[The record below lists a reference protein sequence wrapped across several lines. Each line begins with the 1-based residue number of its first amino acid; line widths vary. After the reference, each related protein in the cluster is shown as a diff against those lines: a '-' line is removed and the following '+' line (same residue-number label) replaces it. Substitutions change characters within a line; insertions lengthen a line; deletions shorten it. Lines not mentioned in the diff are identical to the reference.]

1 MPTASFFDREAR
13 LAVHLVSLFQPL
25 PADFIARHADDLS
38 WPGLAL
44 NEQLPWSAALVT
56 AHRARLDP
64 QRLAN
69 NPSPAARA
77 AMLAALGPSAPPPP
91 CPAPAPAAAT
101 IGDVLWP
108 WAHDCTL
115 APDRP
120 LASLTLDEAV
130 ANLRHLAWARLC
142 ESPSSPWTPAWSRTL
157 APRFEEPHPNV
168 SNVALS
174 ALRRVH
180 DDECAPA
187 LGAAPLAFLAAF
199 FAREPRYMCCSVAI
213 SDAHGVLPTVE
224 VDPRAF
230 ERGARRVAAAVTRF
244 AQGPR
249 RPVPLGPVQPLTTGA
264 CVVLDRAWQ
273 AIFSACALP
282 THSFH
287 ELAVPPSKQ
296 LAGEPVVLRFAEVFA
311 EGATLP
317 AAHDC
322 LIVRR
327 AAKEPTFF
335 PDQLVLSPRLVA
347 QLRACGAP
355 NLTFTPA
362 AGSNSNMVTT
372 GPGWISVTRPSMP
385 KSASLVVSNVAWCV
399 RSAAVTRSS
408 GCCGSSSRLSGGSG
422 SSGAG
427 PVGRSSSSGRG
438 RVEVFFLMTG
448 GGGGAGAIA
457 IGPSSSSSP
466 SSASATADSTG
477 TAFPFA
483 CARGEPSTAS
493 ATACRPCSSSGK
505 SSCWSFCGR
514 RTPRSPW
521 SRLFPLTPM
530 SCSPR
535 R

>member
-249 RPVPLGPVQPLTTGA
+249 RPVPLGPVQPLSTGA

-282 THSFH
+282 THTFH

-362 AGSNSNMVTT
+362 AVLRLALADG
-372 GPGWISVTRPSMP
+372 
-385 KSASLVVSNVAWCV
+385 VAAPTAALAAPTPAL
-399 RSAAVTRSS
+399 AAVEPTPEQAFFAAKRARMQAATPTLPASHRPANDAL
-408 GCCGSSSRLSGGSG
+408 GRAELRLHRRFPAGLAAFLAAHGKRRIGGYRLLSPARMYLLDRHG
-422 SSGAG
+422 YELRHPESWGA
-427 PVGRSSSSGRG
+427 V
-438 RVEVFFLMTG
+438 
-448 GGGGAGAIA
+448 AIA
-457 IGPSSSSSP
+457 ENGLGDCIGLLL
-466 SSASATADSTG
+466 
-477 TAFPFA
+477 
-483 CARGEPSTAS
+483 R
-493 ATACRPCSSSGK
+493 K
-505 SSCWSFCGR
+505 SSDHELGATLHEFLHETGQVRRWSQSLS
-514 RTPRSPW
+514 RTS
-521 SRLFPLTPM
+521 
-530 SCSPR
+530 
-535 R
+535 